1 VVSKRAEAPWRGL
14 EAELPEDLDSGRLL
28 EVSSPREL
36 PAEGEFE
43 VVLCRGGID
52 ATANPMA
59 FLNQLWHLAA
69 PGATL
74 LLETEVLT
82 DSRHSRLARFVPTGG
97 WVPGRLTLRWMLEVS
112 GFDVESWLGEGSE
125 LLESRAALRA
135 VRSERE
141 PASSTPP

>member
-1 VVSKRAEAPWRGL
+1 MSNGAETPWKGL
-14 EAELPEDLDSGRLL
+14 EAELPENLDSDRLL

-59 FLNQLWHLAA
+59 FLNQLWRLTA

-82 DSRHSRLARFVPTGG
+82 DSRHSRFARFVPTGG
-97 WVPGRLTLRWMLEVS
+97 WVPGRLALRWMLEVS
-112 GFDVESWLGEGSE
+112 GFDVESWLGEESE
-125 LLESRAALRA
+125 LPVSRAALRA